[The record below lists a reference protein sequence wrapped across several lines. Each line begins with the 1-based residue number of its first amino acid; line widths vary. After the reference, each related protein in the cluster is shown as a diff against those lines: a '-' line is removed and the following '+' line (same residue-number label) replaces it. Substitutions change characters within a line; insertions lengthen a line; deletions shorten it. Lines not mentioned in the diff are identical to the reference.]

1 MDTGYKIY
9 TEIIRRKLSKNL
21 EEKKGLSETQLGF
34 RKERGAID
42 AVYILK
48 NAINE
53 SIRREKGKLYVLFA
67 DMKGAFDRLKREEI
81 WNMLEEIGIEEN
93 ITERIRDT
101 RSMIKIKEKIV
112 GSMELRKG
120 VRQGCPLSPILFN
133 VSLADLEEEMKKVQE
148 GGVVLGRKKIYS
160 LSYADDVALMSTTPE
175 GLKGMIKR
183 LGKYLEKKV

>member
-1 MDTGYKIY
+1 MNTSYKIY

-53 SIRREKGKLYVLFA
+53 SIRREKGKLYV
-67 DMKGAFDRLKREEI
+67 G
-81 WNMLEEIGIEEN
+81 N
-93 ITERIRDT
+93 
-101 RSMIKIKEKIV
+101 KEKIV

-120 VRQGCPLSPILFN
+120 VR
-133 VSLADLEEEMKKVQE
+133 
-148 GGVVLGRKKIYS
+148 
-160 LSYADDVALMSTTPE
+160 
-175 GLKGMIKR
+175 
-183 LGKYLEKKV
+183 